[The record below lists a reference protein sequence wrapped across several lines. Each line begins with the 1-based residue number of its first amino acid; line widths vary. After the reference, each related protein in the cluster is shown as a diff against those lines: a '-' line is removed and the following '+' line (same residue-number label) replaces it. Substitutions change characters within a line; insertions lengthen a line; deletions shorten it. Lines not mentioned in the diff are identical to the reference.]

1 MPQVSSLPPDAA
13 KPVLGIDV
21 SGKRLDLAFSDGL
34 IPDAL
39 DYDAAGLGKLLQ
51 LLRDK
56 PVTLVVVEAT
66 GGIEQ
71 TLIDTLLDAGIQ
83 VARVQPGRVRNFAR
97 ADAQLAKTDTIDAMI
112 LARFGERLA
121 PRVLEKRCKTRAE
134 LDALV
139 TCRRQLVAVRA
150 EQANRRRNVTSKA
163 ALSSIDAVQTSIQK
177 QIDKLDAAIRKL
189 IDSDDD
195 LSGTDRILRSVPG
208 VGIGLSSALLGA
220 MSELG
225 TLHKN
230 RAAALIGVA
239 PFNNDSGPRKGT
251 RHIRGGRLDIRN
263 TLYMSAVSAVQ
274 HNPVI
279 KAFADRLTKAG
290 KPFKVMITACMR
302 KLATLLNA
310 MVRERIQWD
319 QLEVVKSLKTA

>member
-1 MPQVSSLPPDAA
+1 MPHVSPLPPAAA

-21 SGKRLDLAFSDGL
+21 SGKRLDLAFSDGQ
-34 IPDAL
+34 IPDAI

-51 LLRDK
+51 LLHDK
-56 PVTLVVVEAT
+56 PVTLVVVEST

-71 TLIDTLLDAGIQ
+71 TLIDTLLDAGIE
-83 VARVQPGRVRNFAR
+83 VSRVPPGRVRNFAR
-97 ADAQLAKTDTIDAMI
+97 ADAQLAKTDTIDAMV

-121 PRVLEKRCKTRAE
+121 PRTLEKRCKTRAE

-150 EQANRRRNVTSKA
+150 EQANRRRNVTSKT

-239 PFNNDSGPRKGT
+239 PFNSDSGQRKGT
-251 RHIRGGRLDIRN
+251 RHIRGGRMDIRN

-279 KAFADRLTKAG
+279 KVFADRLTKAG

-310 MVRERIQWD
+310 MVRDRVQWD
-319 QLEVVKSLKTA
+319 QLNVVKSLKTA